1 MAQKKEQREVRR
13 ERGFNV
19 SQPMWRS
26 VRHLAA
32 ELDCTASE
40 VIRRAISDYL
50 ERHSMGGRKPKQQ

>member
-1 MAQKKEQREVRR
+1 MVAQKKEREVRR

-19 SQPMWRS
+19 DTPTWRS

-40 VIRRAISDYL
+40 IIRRAIQDYL
-50 ERHSMGGRKPKQQ
+50 KRHGMGRKQNEQ